1 MDFLKI
7 FILNGKKEP
16 LSIKML
22 SLEGL
27 VGGFLLLAFLLINL
41 Y

>member
-1 MDFLKI
+1 MDFLEIRYPKR
-7 FILNGKKEP
+7 KKEP

-22 SLEGL
+22 SPEGL